1 MATHSSV
8 LAWRIPG
15 TGEPG
20 GMSSVGSHR
29 VGHHWSDLA
38 AAAAGEDYTL
48 ASVFFFLAD
57 IELATDHP
65 LKNSALII
73 HSLHKT
79 ACLSWVILV
88 LCQQL
93 LDPHKKLSRLLGPQ
107 FRNSSP
113 LTLFFCSIA
122 LHPAPLVRLG
132 DWSQAKYLGSTELT
146 YYDFFSPS

>member
-20 GMSSVGSHR
+20 GMSSVGSQSRTPLKRLSSSSSRGRLHF
-29 VGHHWSDLA
+29 GQC
-38 AAAAGEDYTL
+38 
-48 ASVFFFLAD
+48 FFFLAD

-132 DWSQAKYLGSTELT
+132 D
-146 YYDFFSPS
+146 